1 MTLFAVQLLNLDG
14 DVIVLVI
21 GLVFAIAFAATRRY
35 GLLIPAGIMTG
46 LGTGILLEDF
56 GVMGEPVVL
65 GLGLGFLAIYAADF
79 LTSGASAPGRWWPLI
94 PGAILT
100 IIAAAEST
108 FGEEGARLDHAGL
121 AGPPD
126 RRGSVALAARKGLGS
141 DGSNRR
147 ATRRRASACSG
158 RALRHRA
165 SGR

>member
-1 MTLFAVQLLNLDG
+1 MSGWLPGVILIAVGLTLFAVQLLNLDG

-21 GLVFAIAFAATRRY
+21 GLVFAIAFGATRRY

-46 LGTGILLEDF
+46 LGTGILLENF

-79 LTSGASAPGRWWPLI
+79 LSSGARAPGRWWPLI

-108 FGEEGARLDHAGL
+108 FGEEGARLVTQGWPVLLIVAGAWL
-121 AGPPD
+121 LL
-126 RRGSVALAARKGLGS
+126 R
-141 DGSNRR
+141 
-147 ATRRRASACSG
+147 G
-158 RALRHRA
+158 RARV
-165 SGR
+165 